1 MKSLRIIALC
11 FAVWASHLANAQN
24 PLSQKVQ
31 TELSFG
37 IALPFLEKGEELM
50 RAKRLREQGLSY
62 YQAPEGESPREVGNY
77 SALVGWSL
85 GLGYYHPVARVK
97 GLMLGAV
104 VRSSLTGSMP
114 GEGGYEEGYFFNFLS
129 VGGGLKYYPFAQNNF
144 FVKADAGLAS
154 VFTKNRFLDE
164 SGEQAFFHQFGIGF
178 NSSVAVGYS
187 LKPFPNKSTL
197 LDLQVIAQRNN
208 TRVEVNGI
216 GNDIWRYTALN
227 FMLSLN
233 F

>member
-1 MKSLRIIALC
+1 MKSLRIIILLCLALT
-11 FAVWASHLANAQN
+11 SYLAQAQN
-24 PLSQKVQ
+24 PLSQRVQ
-31 TELSFG
+31 TELSMG
-37 IALPFLEKGEELM
+37 ISLPFLEKGEELM
-50 RAKRLREQGLSY
+50 RAKRLRDQGLSY
-62 YQAPEGESPREVGNY
+62 YQAPEGESPRQVGNY
-77 SALVGWSL
+77 SAPIGWSL
-85 GLGYYHPVARVK
+85 ALGYYHPISRIK
-97 GLMLGAV
+97 GLMLGGI
-104 VRSSLTGSMP
+104 VRSSLTGSTP
-114 GEGGYEEGYFFNFLS
+114 SEGGYEEGYFFNFLS
-129 VGGGLKYYPFAQNNF
+129 VGGGLKYYPFTQNNF